1 MKKILIVKT
10 SSLGDIIHAFPV
22 VNFLKKE
29 FPDSQ
34 IDWVVEKSFSEIV
47 RAHPSIHRVIEV
59 NTKGWRKGVFR
70 KSTWQEMRSFK
81 SSLTQEIYDVV
92 IDLQGNTKS
101 AWPTFL
107 SRSAKKIGFGSKT
120 VHEWPNLL
128 VTNQR
133 FNPPLNLNVREE
145 NLYLVQHFFQRYG
158 DVDETVNLNLTL
170 EQKQA
175 LELILKNIPENAGKK
190 ILICS
195 GSAWKNKQLSE
206 QALEE
211 LLVEIGKN
219 EKAFFLFAWGSLE
232 EQKVAQNLHER
243 FKNSQVLEKLSF
255 PVLQNFMQCMDLII
269 AMDSLPLH
277 LAGTTKTSTYG
288 VFGASSENKYKP
300 LGDRHYS
307 LQGEC
312 PYGILFERRCPKL
325 RTCPTGAC
333 IKHLDGKKLYQPLKN

>member
-47 RAHPSIHRVIEV
+47 RSHPSIHRVIEV
-59 NTKGWRKGVFR
+59 NTKGWRKSIFR

-81 SSLTQEIYDVV
+81 NSLTQEIYDVV

-107 SRSAKKIGFGSKT
+107 SKSAKKIGFGSKT

-158 DVDETVNLNLTL
+158 AVEETVNLKLTL

-175 LELILKNIPENAGKK
+175 LDLVLKNIPENAGKK

-195 GSAWKNKQLSE
+195 GSAWKNKQVSE

-211 LLVEIGKN
+211 LLLEIEKN

-255 PVLQNFMQCMDLII
+255 PVLQNFMQYMDLII

-277 LAGTTKTSTYG
+277 LAGTTKTPTYG
-288 VFGASSENKYKP
+288 IFGASSENKYKP

-312 PYGILFERRCPKL
+312 PYGVLFERRCPKL

-333 IKHLDGKKLYQPLKN
+333 IKSLDGKKLYQPLKN